1 MSEIETLR
9 GTIENLY
16 EVFSPYRLRERIDGC
31 YQCHDLE
38 DDLLL
43 RSKELRELGVN
54 ELHRYIWDAM
64 DLWGDDYDF
73 RHFLPRILEIFALD
87 ERLIDEFVD
96 PAIVLGKLRYGNWAH
111 WPTKEQEAVRRYL
124 FALWESKIN
133 HEFHWEDYS
142 APFIEDW
149 LCGIGEAEDDLE
161 PYLVR
166 WGHAASSAAV
176 GNLSHFIVSIEKEL
190 GEGKLWNPF
199 WYDRQV
205 QSSQVVRWLLGQTV
219 REKLIISSTQDLSPA
234 SLMWVKRACATLE
247 LLA

>member
-16 EVFSPYRLRERIDGC
+16 EVFSPYCLRERIDVC
-31 YQCHDLE
+31 YECHDLE

-54 ELHRYIWDAM
+54 ELYHYISDAM
-64 DLWGDDYDF
+64 YTWGDDYDF

-87 ERLIDEFVD
+87 ERLTDEFMD
-96 PAIVLGKLRYGNWAH
+96 PPMVVEQLRHGKWTH

-133 HEFHWEDYS
+133 HEFPWEDYS
-142 APFIEDW
+142 APFIEEW
-149 LCGIGEAEDDLE
+149 LCGIAEAEDDLE

-176 GNLSHFIVSIEKEL
+176 GNLSHLIVSIGEEL
-190 GEGKLWNPF
+190 GEGKLWYPS
-199 WYDRQV
+199 WPDRQV
-205 QSSQVVRWLLGQTV
+205 QYSQVVKWLLGQAV
-219 REKLIISSTQDLSPA
+219 REKLIISSAQNLSSA
-234 SLMWVKRACATLE
+234 SLTWAKRACATLE